1 MLKHLA
7 NRVAKVKQ
15 LLPLQANDVILDI
28 GSNDGSTLGF
38 YGETFNN
45 LIGIDPSA
53 KKFQQYYPKNAR
65 WCDDFFSAKVFREKL
80 GLNKAR
86 VVTSFS
92 MFYDL
97 PSPLDFVREVKEI
110 LADDGVWVFE
120 QSYMPTMLETNS
132 YDTVCHEHLEYYSL
146 QVIEWI
152 CQQVGFKIIDIEFND
167 VNGGSF
173 AVTVSHQH
181 ADFPK
186 YDTQALIQKER
197 EQGIGV
203 DERAYQAFHQRIQV
217 EKNNLLK
224 LLGQLKA
231 DGKRVYGLGASTKG
245 NVTLQYSGIDES
257 LLEGVFEVNP
267 DKFGAYT
274 PGSLIPIV
282 SEDLLDE
289 IKPDYLLVLPWHF
302 KQFFLKSEKLKG
314 RELIFPLPE
323 VHIVKV

>member
-1 MLKHLA
+1 
-7 NRVAKVKQ
+7 
-15 LLPLQANDVILDI
+15 
-28 GSNDGSTLGF
+28 
-38 YGETFNN
+38 
-45 LIGIDPSA
+45 
-53 KKFQQYYPKNAR
+53 
-65 WCDDFFSAKVFREKL
+65 
-80 GLNKAR
+80 
-86 VVTSFS
+86 
-92 MFYDL
+92 
-97 PSPLDFVREVKEI
+97 VREVKEI